1 MTHRPEVLAMVLA
14 GGEGSRLQPLTSG
27 RSKPAVPFA
36 GGTRIVDYVL
46 SNLVN
51 SRMHAIYLLVQYK
64 SQSLIEH
71 VARSWA
77 LSPVVPNHFITI
89 VPPQMR
95 EGPSWFQGTADAVYQ
110 NLNLIAHHNPDIV
123 AVFGADHV
131 YRMDVRQMVEFHRA
145 RDADATVAALPVPRE
160 RAGAFGIIGAD
171 ADGRIREFLEKPADP
186 PPMPDRPTHAYA
198 SMGNYLFNAQVLRS
212 ALGEAREQGGT
223 DFGRHVLPRMLATH
237 RLYAYD
243 FATNVVPGVRAYEE
257 PAYWRDV
264 GSLEAYFEAHQD
276 LLGAEPRF
284 DTHNP
289 LWPIQSGSYVGPVAR
304 IIGGEISNS
313 MVASGCRIEGA
324 RLANSVL
331 RYGVRVDPG
340 AEVGRLRDHGSRARA
355 ARRAAA
361 ADDRR
366 SLQRDR
372 RRRPHRPRSRRGPAA
387 LPRVAGRDRR
397 RRARSGGRRA
407 VLAAVRDEV
416 RPKPAGAPA
425 VRSGCRPGGDAAG
438 TAATGHDTGRREC

>member
-1 MTHRPEVLAMVLA
+1 MTQRKTEVLAMVLA
-14 GGEGSRLQPLTSG
+14 GGEGSRLQPLTAG

-51 SRMHAIYLLVQYK
+51 SGIHAIYLLVQYK

-95 EGPSWFQGTADAVYQ
+95 EGPSWFQGTADAIYQ
-110 NLNLIAHHNPDIV
+110 NLNLVAHHNPDIV

-131 YRMDVRQMVEFHRA
+131 YRMDVHQMIEFHRA
-145 RDADATVAALPVPRE
+145 RSAEVSVAALPVPV
-160 RAGAFGIIGAD
+160 AQASGFGIIAAD
-171 ADGRIREFLEKPADP
+171 GDGRIREFHEKPASP
-186 PPMPDRPTHAYA
+186 PSMPGRPTHAYA
-198 SMGNYLFNAQVLRS
+198 SMGNYLFDAQVLRS
-212 ALGEAREQGGT
+212 ALEEARDQGGT
-223 DFGRHVLPRMLATH
+223 DFGRHVIPRMIGTH

-243 FATNVVPGVRAYEE
+243 FATNVVPGVRPYEE

-264 GSLEAYFEAHQD
+264 GTLEAYFEAHQD

-289 LWPIQSGSYVGPVAR
+289 HWPIQSGSYVGPVAR
-304 IIGGEISNS
+304 IIDGQVSNS
-313 MVASGCRIEGA
+313 MIGSGTRIEGA

-340 AEVGRLRDHGSRARA
+340 AEIEDCVIMDHVHVRRGARLRRVIVDRYNTIEEGCRIGHDPTEDRRRFHVSPGGIVVVARA
-355 ARRAAA
+355 AAGGVPFSPLFAPKFDPSRPAL
-361 ADDRR
+361 
-366 SLQRDR
+366 LQ
-372 RRRPHRPRSRRGPAA
+372 
-387 LPRVAGRDRR
+387 
-397 RRARSGGRRA
+397 
-407 VLAAVRDEV
+407 
-416 RPKPAGAPA
+416 
-425 VRSGCRPGGDAAG
+425 
-438 TAATGHDTGRREC
+438 